1 MKTDCFFSRYVN
13 FKAFLIS
20 DDNIYKFPLNCT
32 NIVINNIECLSG
44 NDIILDTNKK
54 YYFNYNKRISKN
66 NITFNGDDI
75 FEDNKRVS
83 LIFKPKIP
91 DNLKLFNDKKAFH
104 VEVDNNMV
112 FSKYMYFAR
121 KSKKILK
128 AQRNGFNKNIELNN
142 FIPHCGLA
150 GYRPQS
156 TLIAYKEAI
165 RRGYKIVDGDI
176 LFTKDKIPVICH
188 GSNLGG
194 ISNGEGDLTEK
205 TLKELE
211 NLDFGIKFNEKY
223 KGEKI
228 LKFEDLLKLCKK
240 NDIII
245 DLDLYHMDY
254 NKYFK
259 DTDEYAKI
267 IIQYVQK
274 YGMYNSIFFNE
285 KRQSVIELFKSIK
298 KDISFSIN
306 GMNERE
312 SIEKIKDKYQDSKI
326 LIYNMGSLAA
336 GKTINE
342 ETVKYGLSL
351 GKKIKAA
358 KIDEI
363 EFANKVLS
371 WGVNFICTN
380 KIPPF
385 MINNDKEE
393 PSKIKC
399 YPLEYNGTIECK
411 IDEKINLIDNEIYNI
426 YTSNNTYNISE
437 NIIEEPIGEFTY
449 INTNA
454 SNQLYYDIKYFD
466 FKDGIIRIRTSN
478 ILKEKEQINGLLG
491 PAFDNVAECYQ
502 I

>member
-1 MKTDCFFSRYVN
+1 M
-13 FKAFLIS
+13 
-20 DDNIYKFPLNCT
+20 
-32 NIVINNIECLSG
+32 
-44 NDIILDTNKK
+44 
-54 YYFNYNKRISKN
+54 
-66 NITFNGDDI
+66 
-75 FEDNKRVS
+75 
-83 LIFKPKIP
+83 
-91 DNLKLFNDKKAFH
+91 
-104 VEVDNNMV
+104 
-112 FSKYMYFAR
+112 
-121 KSKKILK
+121 
-128 AQRNGFNKNIELNN
+128 
-142 FIPHCGLA
+142 
-150 GYRPQS
+150 RP
-156 TLIAYKEAI
+156 
-165 RRGYKIVDGDI
+165 I

-363 EFANKVLS
+363 EFANKVL
-371 WGVNFICTN
+371 
-380 KIPPF
+380 
-385 MINNDKEE
+385 
-393 PSKIKC
+393 
-399 YPLEYNGTIECK
+399 
-411 IDEKINLIDNEIYNI
+411 
-426 YTSNNTYNISE
+426 NTT
-437 NIIEEPIGEFTY
+437 F
-449 INTNA
+449 
-454 SNQLYYDIKYFD
+454 YD
-466 FKDGIIRIRTSN
+466 
-478 ILKEKEQINGLLG
+478 
-491 PAFDNVAECYQ
+491 
-502 I
+502 